1 MVDHRHLQKPP
12 SRLRRWALN
21 AGLIALSLLV
31 ALTCL
36 EVALRFTSYRY
47 LLTRDRHL
55 RYYYQ
60 ADQVKGFDIRPNVK
74 SMPLSVDNRIEYH
87 IWSNELG
94 CFDEPYHGEKKFI
107 LLMGDSF
114 THSFA
119 PFQDKWGTQI
129 EKLLDYRV
137 LKCGV
142 TGYGTRQE
150 LEKAKEVIKQVNN
163 PPRLIIVGY
172 FWNDLSDDFAFPDL
186 TVVDGFLVNSL
197 KYKDPKT
204 DELLTEKLTN
214 RYTLWEKLFSGTYPL
229 SWGEMVRY
237 YLDQHLILMNL
248 LNDTLARILPGK
260 KFDYTMSNKF
270 MAFEPEERN
279 LKFWQRH
286 LQNLTAFKELA
297 VAEHANLLVVLI
309 PTNTQVY
316 PFLAPHGD
324 IELERPNRV
333 LTRFLKAQGIDFVDL
348 LPLMRTYADAAPR
361 SHLNPDRDLYWQHN
375 SHWSIKGE
383 HLVGLLVSRYILE
396 HNLVQ
401 VSDRNARLKDIGA
414 KITAFGN

>member
-1 MVDHRHLQKPP
+1 MANRPYPSKLQ
-12 SRLRRWALN
+12 SRLKKWALN
-21 AGLIALSLLV
+21 AGLIVFSLLL

-36 EVALRFTSYRY
+36 EVALHFTSYRY

-60 ADQVKGFDIRPNVK
+60 FDPAKGFDIKPNVK
-74 SMPLSVDNRIEYH
+74 NIPMSVDNRIEYH

-94 CFDEPYHGEKKFI
+94 CFDETYHGENQFI
-107 LLMGDSF
+107 LLLGDSF

-142 TGYGTRQE
+142 TGYGTYQE
-150 LEKAKEVIKQVNN
+150 LEKAKDVIKQVKAK
-163 PPRLIIVGY
+163 PRLIIVGY
-172 FWNDLSDDFAFPDL
+172 FWNDLSDDFDFPNL
-186 TVVDGFLVNSL
+186 TVVDGFLVSAFHF
-197 KYKDPKT
+197 KDRTTRK
-204 DELLTEKLTN
+204 LFTEKLEKH
-214 RYTLWEKLFSGTYPL
+214 YTFWEKLFSGTYPL
-229 SWGEMVRY
+229 SLGEMIRY
-237 YLDQHLILMNL
+237 YLDQHLIIMNL
-248 LNDTLARILPGK
+248 INDSLARILPGEK
-260 KFDYTMSNKF
+260 LDFAVSNKF

-279 LKFWQRH
+279 LKFWQSH

-297 VAEHANLLVVLI
+297 AAEQANLLVVVI
-309 PTNTQVY
+309 PTNVQVY
-316 PFLAPHGD
+316 PFLAPHPGLD
-324 IELERPNRV
+324 LERPNRV
-333 LTRFLKAQGIDFVDL
+333 LARFLKAQGIDYIDL
-348 LPLMRTYADAAPR
+348 LPLMRTYADETPR
-361 SHLNPDRDLYWQHN
+361 PTLNPESDLYWQHN

-401 VSDRNARLKDIGA
+401 VPDREVRLKNIAEKLKD
-414 KITAFGN
+414 FH